1 VTASAFVSGT
11 LVVCAPPEL
20 GGLRPAPALTED
32 KELNLKQY
40 GWNAPFVRAFA
51 EWTDGGFRA
60 ARVLAVWKNGC
71 RVIAE
76 SGELDVSFP
85 GRLVETAVGDWLVLA
100 PAADRVEAVLPRKTV
115 LARKQP
121 GSTFGRQVLAANI
134 DVLLI
139 VAGVDGDFNVRRIER
154 YLILAQQSGADP
166 VIVLSKADV
175 LDATGD
181 HQRVLDAARS
191 ASPGTPVVFWS
202 AWDPAAPAALTD
214 AVGVG
219 NTAALIGSS
228 GVGKSTMVNVLL
240 GSDALRTQPVRE
252 GDSRGRHTTTHRELF
267 LLPQGW
273 LLIDMPGMREV
284 QLWASEQSVETVF
297 DDLRKIA
304 AQCRFRD
311 CAHQGEPDC
320 AVAQA
325 IAEGRIGADRV
336 SHFRQLRGEVANRE
350 LRQSITT
357 QLARKRRD
365 KILHRSQKQMQ
376 RHGPKWRE

>member
-1 VTASAFVSGT
+1 MPPAFVSGT
-11 LVVCAPPEL
+11 LAVHSSEPR
-20 GGLRPAPALTED
+20 GLRPAPALTED

-51 EWTDGGFRA
+51 DWTDGGFRA
-60 ARVLAVWKNGC
+60 ARVPAVWKNGC

-76 SGELDVSFP
+76 CGELDVLLP
-85 GRLVETAVGDWLVLA
+85 GRLMETAVGDWLVLA

-115 LARKQP
+115 LARRQP

-154 YLILAQQSGADP
+154 YLVLAEQSGADP

-175 LDATGD
+175 LDASGR
-181 HQRVLDAARS
+181 QRVLDAARS
-191 ASPGTPVVFWS
+191 ASPGTPVVLWS

-214 AVGVG
+214 AVGAG
-219 NTAALIGSS
+219 NTAALAGSS

-240 GSDALRTQPVRE
+240 GSDALRTQPVRA
-252 GDSRGRHTTTHRELF
+252 GDNRGRHTTTHRELF

-273 LLIDMPGMREV
+273 LLIDMPGLREV

-297 DDLRKIA
+297 DDLREIA
-304 AQCRFRD
+304 AGCRFRD
-311 CAHQGEPDC
+311 CAHQGEPGC

-325 IAEGRIGADRV
+325 VAEGRVRADRV
-336 SHFRQLRGEVANRE
+336 DHFRQLRGEVAHRE
-350 LRQSITT
+350 LRLSVADT
-357 QLARKRRD
+357 LARKRRD
-365 KILHRSQKQMQ
+365 KILHRSQNQLQ
-376 RHGPKWRE
+376 RRPPRWPG